1 MTQDQSEQV
10 EELLLAW
17 HRWQSAYSEK
27 LGVPRCSPT
36 CREYEIPTKHQT
48 DQERSEAVD
57 AKLFKRNG
65 ETVDACVDALP
76 RWEHRAAIQTSMT
89 NKRAGYSVFSNP
101 RLSPEQSHEFYQ
113 EAKSLLLPKFEARGL
128 IKAMAVA
135 A

>member
-27 LGVPRCSPT
+27 LGMPRCSPT
-36 CREYEIPTKHQT
+36 CREYEIPAKNQT
-48 DQERSEAVD
+48 NQERSEAVD
-57 AKLFKRNG
+57 AKIFKRNG
-65 ETVDACVDALP
+65 EAVDACVDALP

-89 NKRAGYSVFSNP
+89 NKRAGYVVFSNP

-128 IKAMAVA
+128 IKMEMAA
-135 A
+135 